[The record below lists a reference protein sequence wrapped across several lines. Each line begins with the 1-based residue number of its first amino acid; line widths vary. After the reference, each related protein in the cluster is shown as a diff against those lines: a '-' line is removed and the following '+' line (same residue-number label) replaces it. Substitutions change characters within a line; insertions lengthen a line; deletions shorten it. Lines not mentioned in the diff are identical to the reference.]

1 MAMHTGSCGCGQ
13 IRITA
18 GCDQQTVSGTYSV
31 HAYFLTKHVRVK
43 GTTKVYARRC
53 DSGAYVYFHFCPE
66 CGTIIY
72 WEIEA
77 RRGKTGPLARY
88 VSWSGPRNLG
98 RGGGSNVALER
109 GRRCANVAF
118 LS

>member
-18 GCDQQTVSGTYSV
+18 GCDPQTVSSTYSV
-31 HAYFLTKHVRVK
+31 HAYFPTKHVRVK
-43 GTTKVYARRC
+43 GTTKVYARRG

-77 RRGKTGPLARY
+77 RRGKTA
-88 VSWSGPRNLG
+88 LG
-98 RGGGSNVALER
+98 TIRLVVGAEEFGSRRRVER
-109 GRRCANVAF
+109 GA
-118 LS
+118 